1 MRLLL
6 SEQWMNHL
14 CNLPESGMGF
24 QRVDILL
31 RDGEQVKDV
40 LVFNAQ
46 HVEWPRGKPA
56 ISSDDIAEI
65 KLSHGRKAGRR
76 PTSRRS
82 PDSR

>member
-6 SEQWMNHL
+6 SEQWKNHL
-14 CNLPESGMGF
+14 CALPESGMGF

-31 RDGEQVKDV
+31 RDGEQVRDV

-46 HVEWPRGKPA
+46 QVEWPKGKRA

-65 KLSHGRKAGRR
+65 KVRRRRGAGSR
-76 PTSRRS
+76 PASRRS
-82 PDSR
+82 RRSR